1 MWTLIASSLIALCLY
16 LVIKEKIGLPPILS
30 SLAGLLILIPFL
42 KNKDKKQSNAPKIK
56 EREQDLKDKKSE
68 LQVID
73 KAIKKSTERIELK
86 TEEIKEVEDKI
97 KKQGGEDNEDIS
109 LEEANNII
117 NSVIN
122 NSRDSNNSSSKE

>member
-1 MWTLIASSLIALCLY
+1 MWTLIALSLIALCLY

>member
-1 MWTLIASSLIALCLY
+1 MWTLIALSLIALCLY
-16 LVIKEKIGLPPILS
+16 LVIKEKIGLPPILA
-30 SLAGLLILIPFL
+30 SLAGLLALIPFL

-56 EREQDLKDKKSE
+56 EREQDLRNKKSE

-97 KKQGGEDNEDIS
+97 KKQGGGDNEDIS
-109 LEEANNII
+109 LEEANSII
-117 NSVIN
+117 DSVIN
-122 NSRDSNNSSSKE
+122 NSRDSNDSSSKE